1 MNEKRKRPRR
11 VATAL
16 GLTGF
21 MALVHKLHGEAVR
34 EILKK
39 CDVPQ
44 PHVIEVA
51 VRDISEDGGGAQVEI
66 ISQMS
71 QEDKHELSDLVE
83 GLNDSRKMGLEPLP
97 VLLIFKGENGGR
109 TIGIPACVRNT
120 RSGQNV
126 GLHIHEGSYKKFAG
140 IAETGRK
147 FLGAKFEEL
156 VVLEAE
162 EAKFHMTTDSLPQ
175 ETKAKVG
182 ESVVSWMAEGIGL
195 SKEESAKFE
204 TRKRLMVIFIHF
216 LAGKGR
222 TEDFWSFLCYAMNR
236 TAESFSHDKAAR
248 AAIDKLFTLKE
259 KDEFLRV
266 AKSEFAP
273 KAPPQAQPPQAQPP
287 QKAAPKA
294 AEAPPESWGE
304 LPKPKKDYLARA
316 SEKFLVEEKTL
327 ETIIEFFLNRLL
339 SPTDTLNVFLADNPD
354 MMVGRKKK
362 TTVYIWFRSACQA
375 HRKATDDL
383 FKQAIYETIKKR
395 DPSLKNF
402 RLDLTDR
409 DDLVNGKLANSPV
422 PGFAEIEEQFYMG
435 MCHAIKETTLDA
447 FNAYKEKYDQ
457 ETIRKAKENAEKS
470 VISEMSREELL
481 ARHLVDTILQLKIHN
496 INEIK
501 KAAMGLLGKDDY
513 RQIVGA
519 GGVII
524 LHEDAFNDLNRV
536 SGGKFG
542 KSTLFMEADLLPMYN
557 ATEKTSN
564 GDEVKQT
571 FGMFV
576 DNLKPDDLREAI
588 ITKVITRS
596 FAWSKLY
603 IVRAGQEALENIFE
617 QRFFEA
623 LKVIKDNML
632 KSEIE
637 DGGMA

>member
-1 MNEKRKRPRR
+1 MNEKRKSPRR
-11 VATAL
+11 VATAI

-21 MALVHKLHGEAVR
+21 MALIHKLHGEAVR

-51 VRDISEDGGGAQVEI
+51 VRDISEGGRGAQVEI

-71 QEDKHELSDLVE
+71 QEEKHELSDLVE
-83 GLNDSRKMGLEPLP
+83 GLEASQKMGVEPLP
-97 VLLIFKGENGGR
+97 ILLIFKGADGGR
-109 TIGIPACVRNT
+109 TIGVPACVRNT
-120 RSGQNV
+120 RSGKNV
-126 GLHIHEGSYKKFAG
+126 GLQIHEGSYKKFAG

-156 VVLEAE
+156 VTLEAE

-204 TRKRLMVIFIHF
+204 IRKRLMVIFIHF

-236 TAESFSHDKAAR
+236 TAEGFSHDKATR

-266 AKSEFAP
+266 AKSGFAP
-273 KAPPQAQPPQAQPP
+273 KVQPQVQPP
-287 QKAAPKA
+287 QKPAPKA
-294 AEAPPESWGE
+294 AETSPESWAE

-316 SEKFLVEEKTL
+316 SEKFLVEDKTL
-327 ETIIEFFLNRLL
+327 EIIIEFFLNRLL

-409 DDLVNGKLANSPV
+409 DDLVNGKLGNSPI
-422 PGFAEIEEQFYMG
+422 PGFAEIEERFYMG
-435 MCHAIKETTLDA
+435 VCRAIKETTLGA
-447 FNAYKEKYDQ
+447 FNSYKEKHDQ
-457 ETIRKAKENAEKS
+457 ESIRKAKENAEKGK
-470 VISEMSREELL
+470 ISEMSREELL

-496 INEIK
+496 LNEIK

-519 GGVII
+519 GGIII
-524 LHEDAFNDLNRV
+524 LNEDAFNDLNRI

-542 KSTLFMEADLLPMYN
+542 KSNLFMEADILQMYN
-557 ATEKTSN
+557 ATEKGPSGN
-564 GDEVKQT
+564 DVKQT

-617 QRFFEA
+617 QRFLEA

-632 KSEIE
+632 KSGTE